1 MTEEKHDMDVF
12 GELVKHDPGLLTKPI
27 EELAPI
33 SFIGQSA
40 VSAYRD
46 IIRRL
51 DSLGM
56 TEEQKAK
63 TLRDGQEAGKMLL
76 AIEARIGELLP
87 TAEEAARL
95 SGQTA
100 GKPRGG
106 SSVLPREFGET
117 VDQRSKKA
125 HTARTIAAA
134 SKDGT
139 LDAVIKE
146 AEDNDDIPTKTAV
159 LNHVRAKKAEER
171 AERYKR
177 ETEQK
182 QQDWDDQRAAA
193 PFEVS
198 AYIDKM
204 ERAMLALPVKPPA
217 DGWDDFTMNRAVGY
231 AAIIVK
237 RLSMF
242 LDPSIV
248 QIAEKIIERTGI
260 EEVSNG

>member
-87 TAEEAARL
+87 TAEEVAKAVGEGQRGIPRTARERG
-95 SGQTA
+95 SVPYPEGVTKKKAQTA
-100 GKPRGG
+100 R
-106 SSVLPREFGET
+106 
-117 VDQRSKKA
+117 A
-125 HTARTIAAA
+125 IAAA